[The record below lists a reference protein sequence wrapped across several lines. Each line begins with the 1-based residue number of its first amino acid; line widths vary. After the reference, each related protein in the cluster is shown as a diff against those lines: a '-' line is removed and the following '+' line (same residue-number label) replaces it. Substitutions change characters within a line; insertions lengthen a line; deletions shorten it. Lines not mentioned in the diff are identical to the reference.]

1 MSVPFNIV
9 VVVNRSTDANYVL
22 RKAAAIASSNPDGA
36 AVHVI
41 RVIFEEFIEQQHVD
55 AEQAQSLKLF
65 LMQAEEEFLADLVE
79 EHKNSFTDI
88 ETATLWNK
96 RSSDAI
102 LSAADTFGADL
113 IIKSA
118 DPESP
123 HFPRHPDDWN
133 LLRGAACPVF
143 LVKPEPWP
151 AHAGVVAA
159 INASDFEHK
168 EMNTRIL
175 NAANTIAT
183 AMSGKLHV
191 ANALPASNPMLRSAE
206 LGVDFTALEQDIE
219 QELRRELSGMLEAA
233 GATGAALHV
242 APGNAGRMVKCVAES
257 THAAVVVAGTAGR
270 KGVSAMIIGNTSET
284 LLQTLDQDLLVL
296 HV

>member
-1 MSVPFNIV
+1 MTVPSNIV

-41 RVIFEEFIEQQHVD
+41 RVIFEEFVEQQHVD

-65 LMQAEEEFLADLVE
+65 LMQAEEEFLADLVK
-79 EHKNSFTDI
+79 EHKSSFADI

-96 RSSDAI
+96 RASDAI
-102 LSAADTFGADL
+102 LSAANTFGADL

-118 DPESP
+118 DPKSA

-151 AHAGVVAA
+151 DHAGVVAA
-159 INASDFEHK
+159 INASDFEHE

-175 NAANTIAT
+175 DAANTIAAT
-183 AMSGKLHV
+183 LSGQLHV

-206 LGVDFTALEQDIE
+206 LGVDLTAIEQGIE
-219 QELRRELSGMLEAA
+219 QELRRELTDMLETA
-233 GATGAALHV
+233 GATGAEVHV
-242 APGNAGRMVKCVAES
+242 APGDAGHMVKYVADS

-270 KGVSAMIIGNTSET
+270 KGVSALIIGNTSET
-284 LLQTLDQDLLVL
+284 LLRTLDQDLLVL